1 MVCCVTGSTG
11 FVGRHIVKDLCARG
25 LQVRC
30 LTRPTSDLR
39 PLVGLGV
46 ETVQGDITSVSS
58 LERALQGVETVVH
71 LVAIIRESKGATFES
86 INLTGTKNLL
96 KAAKSAGVKR
106 IVYMSNLGAGPDQRF
121 PLLYNKWRAEE
132 EVKNSGMDFVI
143 LRPSVIFG
151 RGDGFITV
159 LADAIKKSPV
169 APVIGSGST
178 RFQMI
183 SVEDVAACVAQ
194 SLQDEGL
201 VNQTLP
207 LGGPEQLT
215 YEQVL
220 DLILDRFRI
229 RRPKVH
235 IPVSLMQYVVGAGEQ
250 LRIKLPIT
258 PAQLDLITR
267 DNVTDLDVVQSVFG
281 FSPVPLNERI
291 DKLVR

>member
-11 FVGRHIVKDLCARG
+11 FVGRHIVRDLCSRG
-25 LQVRC
+25 LQVKC

-39 PLVGLGV
+39 PLEGLDV
-46 ETVQGDITSVSS
+46 EILQGDVTSVSS
-58 LERALQGVETVVH
+58 LERALQGVTTVIH
-71 LVAIIRESKGATFES
+71 LVAIIRQTKGATFER
-86 INLTGTKNLL
+86 INLAGTKNLL
-96 KAAKSAGVKR
+96 QAAKSAGVKR

-132 EVKNSGMDFVI
+132 EVKNSGIDFVI

-159 LADAIKKSPV
+159 LADTIKKSPV
-169 APVIGSGST
+169 APVIGSGKT

-194 SLQDEGL
+194 SLQEEGI
-201 VNQTLP
+201 VNQTIP

-215 YEQVL
+215 YEQVV
-220 DLILDRFRI
+220 DLILERLKI

-235 IPVSLMQYVVGAGEQ
+235 ISVSLMQYPVRVGEK

-258 PAQLDLITR
+258 PAQLALITR
-267 DNVTDLDVVQSVFG
+267 DNVTDLDAVQKAFG
-281 FSPVPLNERI
+281 FSPIPLNERI
-291 DKLVR
+291 DNILR